1 MPCWLRATSGTC
13 RRPSSR
19 AISAVPCSLPNKMIS
34 GLGSSFVQLVIA
46 LRWITPMC
54 PWNGFNTAQT
64 VIRGEARESGGLRVL
79 RLTRRVTP

>member
-1 MPCWLRATSGTC
+1 MPVPRPLPARAEDQA
-13 RRPSSR
+13 R
-19 AISAVPCSLPNKMIS
+19 ARFPPLPCSLPNKMIS
-34 GLGSSFVQLVIA
+34 GFGSSFVQLVIA

-54 PWNGFNTAQT
+54 PWNGFATAQT